1 MNEIIEKYYQEEIES
16 DSGRL
21 MRGGIERN
29 WGRLMRM
36 LPKESDVALQD
47 AAFNTIGDMVSEA
60 ARNGYETGFR
70 AAFRFMMSL

>member
-1 MNEIIEKYYQEEIES
+1 MVSIFCFRIKKSEFVAPWS
-16 DSGRL
+16 S
-21 MRGGIERN
+21 GIERN

-60 ARNGYETGFR
+60 ARNGCETGFR